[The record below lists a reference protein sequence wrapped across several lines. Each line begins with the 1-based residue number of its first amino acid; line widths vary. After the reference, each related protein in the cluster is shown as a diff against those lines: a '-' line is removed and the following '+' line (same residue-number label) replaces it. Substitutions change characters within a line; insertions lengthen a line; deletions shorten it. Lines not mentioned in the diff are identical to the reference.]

1 MKPNLRSFNLKVG
14 IMLEYA
20 TIEDLLVYC
29 RKTAAK
35 PIFFFFFLP
44 LSNKPCCLPLWKGR
58 LWPLMEVFKRR
69 LQTPPR
75 SMVLTVMVG
84 QADLANW
91 CVKSSNSSLWT

>member
-1 MKPNLRSFNLKVG
+1 QQTLLSSFV
-14 IMLEYA
+14 E
-20 TIEDLLVYC
+20 
-29 RKTAAK
+29 
-35 PIFFFFFLP
+35 
-44 LSNKPCCLPLWKGR
+44 GR
-58 LWPLMEVFKRR
+58 LWPLMEVFKRW